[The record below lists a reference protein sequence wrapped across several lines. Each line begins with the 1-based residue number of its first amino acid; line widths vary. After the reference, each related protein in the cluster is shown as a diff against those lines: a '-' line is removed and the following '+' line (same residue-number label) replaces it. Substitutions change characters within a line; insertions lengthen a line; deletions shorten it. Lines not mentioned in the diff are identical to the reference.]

1 MADRECIECCIG
13 KFQEKTGK
21 FLMRI
26 KGVNAQ
32 KSSDCD
38 FPAAPQNQKSDL
50 AQQEPL
56 RKRRDD
62 RNGARRLP

>member
-1 MADRECIECCIG
+1 MG
-13 KFQEKTGK
+13 KFQEKSGK

-26 KGVNAQ
+26 KAVNAQ
-32 KSSDCD
+32 KSSDGD
-38 FPAAPQNQKSDL
+38 FLPAPQNQESNL

-62 RNGARRLP
+62 RNGACGLP